1 MAIRINRRIERLWN
15 GVQFELLRPLRWPQV
30 QQKETLF
37 RRPPGLRKWV
47 WQQHQKRW
55 KERFIGWGRQQVR
68 YSYILL
74 DHFVKMHVSS
84 TLTFLVPRP
93 GYLITNRLHPHDF
106 RRRRSSGSSSTGRG
120 SRRGSGEEEDPP
132 PDDLEEDWP
141 SAPPIDIL
149 DSIKVKHLSSN
160 VLETCHS

>member
-1 MAIRINRRIERLWN
+1 MKWRSVRTSSTPSVTSSPTKRNPFPTTPWTSEMGLAAAPEKMKREVHRMRKAA
-15 GVQFELLRPLRWPQV
+15 G
-30 QQKETLF
+30 TLQLHSSRTF
-37 RRPPGLRKWV
+37 C
-47 WQQHQKRW
+47 
-55 KERFIGWGRQQVR
+55 
-68 YSYILL
+68 
-74 DHFVKMHVSS
+74 S

-93 GYLITNRLHPHDF
+93 GYLITNQLHPHDF